1 MNIKELVREDIRD
14 LMPYEPHLYNNVI
27 KLDANENPYPFPAE
41 LMEKIFSAANGETF
55 SRYPDPTAD
64 DLRREISKYTG
75 VEYRQII
82 CGNGSDE
89 LIQLILQ
96 TFAGPGKRV
105 LIPVPTFAMYHIH
118 SRITGSTPVHLL
130 MDEDYGAPVE
140 AIISEM
146 ANPDTR
152 VTFLVTPNNPT
163 GSTVSPE
170 TIEYILE
177 RSAGLVVVDE
187 AYIEFGGQ
195 TAVPLLA
202 KYNNLVILRTFSK
215 VALAGLRIGYLL
227 AGPEVTA
234 ELLKVKQP
242 YNTDA
247 FSQLAA
253 AVALRSW
260 PTITAQVEKIKAE
273 RARLMTEMAGLP
285 GMKVYPSAANFIL
298 FRPQQPA
305 DEVHRRLLDAG
316 ILVRNLA
323 GAPGLD
329 NCLRV
334 TVGQKEEND
343 RFLANLKDIFTDV
356 VLKPLI

>member
-1 MNIKELVREDIRD
+1 MDIKELVREDIRD
-14 LMPYEPHLYNNVI
+14 LKPYEPHLYDNVI

-41 LMEKIFSAANGETF
+41 LMEKIFAAASGEIF

-64 DLRREISKYTG
+64 ELRREIAKYTG
-75 VEYRQII
+75 VDYRNVI

-89 LIQLILQ
+89 LIQLLLQ

-105 LIPVPTFAMYHIH
+105 LIPVPTFAMYHIY
-118 SRITGSTPVHLL
+118 SRTTGSIPVHLP
-130 MDEDYGAPVE
+130 MDEAYQVPVE
-140 AIISEM
+140 ELIREM

-163 GSTVSPE
+163 GSIVSLE
-170 TIEYILE
+170 TIEYILD
-177 RSAGLVVVDE
+177 RSTGLVVVDE
-187 AYIEFGGQ
+187 AYIEFGGH
-195 TAVPLLA
+195 TAVPLLE

-227 AGPEVTA
+227 AGPEVVT
-234 ELLKVKQP
+234 ELLKVKGP

-253 AVALRSW
+253 ATALRNW
-260 PTITAQVEKIKAE
+260 PVISAQVEKITAE
-273 RARLMTEMAGLP
+273 RARLMKELAGMP
-285 GMKVYPSAANFIL
+285 GVKVYPSEANFIL
-298 FRPQQPA
+298 FKPQHLA
-305 DEVHRRLLDAG
+305 DEVHRKLVDAG

-343 RFLANLKDIFTDV
+343 RFLANLKDI
-356 VLKPLI
+356 LN

>member
-14 LMPYEPHLYNNVI
+14 LQPYEPHLFENVI
-27 KLDANENPYPFPAE
+27 KLDANENPYPFPPE
-41 LMEKIFSAANGETF
+41 LMAKIFYAAANGDTF

-64 DLRREISKYTG
+64 VLRREIARHTG
-75 VEYRQII
+75 VDYRSII
-82 CGNGSDE
+82 AGNGSDE

-105 LIPVPTFAMYHIH
+105 LIPVPTFSMYYLY
-118 SRITGSTPVHLL
+118 SRITGSTPVHLP
-130 MDEDYGAPVE
+130 MDEAYRVPVE
-140 AIISEM
+140 MIISEM

-163 GSTVSPE
+163 GNCIPLDV
-170 TIEYILE
+170 IEDILQ

-187 AYIEFGGQ
+187 AYIEFGGR

-227 AGPEVTA
+227 TGPEIAA
-234 ELLKVKQP
+234 ELLKVKPP
-242 YNTDA
+242 YNTDS

-253 AVALRSW
+253 TMALRSW
-260 PTITAQVEKIKAE
+260 DVIAAQVEKIVAE
-273 RARLMTEMAGLP
+273 RERLIGEMAGMP
-285 GMKVYPSAANFIL
+285 GMTVYPSEANFIL
-298 FRPQQPA
+298 FKPA
-305 DEVHRRLLDAG
+305 LPAGEVHQRLIAAG
-316 ILVRNLA
+316 ILVRNL
-323 GAPGLD
+323 GSAPGLD

-343 RFLANLKDIFTDV
+343 RFLTNLRDI
-356 VLKPLI
+356 LR

>member
-14 LMPYEPHLYNNVI
+14 LKPYEPHLYDNVI

-41 LMEKIFSAANGETF
+41 LMTKIFAGTGGETF
-55 SRYPDPTAD
+55 SRYPDPAAD
-64 DLRREISKYTG
+64 DLRREIADYTG
-75 VEYRQII
+75 VGHRNII

-89 LIQLILQ
+89 LILLLLQ

-118 SRITGSTPVHLL
+118 SRISGSTPVHLP
-130 MDEDYGAPVE
+130 MDEAYNIPVAE
-140 AIISEM
+140 IISEM
-146 ANPDTR
+146 ANPATR
-152 VTFLVTPNNPT
+152 VTFLVSPNNPT
-163 GSTVSPE
+163 GNCIPPE

-177 RSAGLVVVDE
+177 RSSGLVVVDE
-187 AYIEFGGQ
+187 AYIEFGGR

-227 AGPEVTA
+227 AGPEVVG
-234 ELLKVKQP
+234 ELMKVKQP

-253 AVALRSW
+253 AIALRNW
-260 PTITAQVEKIKAE
+260 PVIAAQVEKIVAE
-273 RARLMTEMAGLP
+273 RARLISAMAGLP
-285 GMKVYPSAANFIL
+285 GMTVYPSEANFIL
-298 FRPQQPA
+298 FKPQQEA

-316 ILVRNLA
+316 ILVRNL
-323 GAPGLD
+323 GSAPGLT

-343 RFLANLKDIFTDV
+343 RFLANLRDILTTA
-356 VLKPLI
+356 